1 MSNLPVRMNFYTPD
15 DYDAKGQL
23 KLPLAFWGVLLLQ
36 ARTWLLFIMAGASR
50 QQGTALLE
58 LFYPDIRAFWTGIA
72 LGVPA
77 ALGLL
82 LTGYRQRLPRL
93 WQAWRWVL
101 CLSLAA
107 MLCVQFASLWL
118 GEEELSPWM
127 ILFTGFDLLA
137 LGWFSFSA
145 RLRDCF
151 IPELN
156 AG

>member
-1 MSNLPVRMNFYTPD
+1 MMSYTPD

-23 KLPLAFWGVLLLQ
+23 KLPLAFWAALLLQ

-50 QQGTALLE
+50 QQGTELLE
-58 LFYPDIRAFWTGIA
+58 LFYPDTHAFWIGIA

-77 ALGLL
+77 AIGLL

-93 WQAWRWVL
+93 WKTWRWVL
-101 CLSLAA
+101 LLTLAA
-107 MLCVQFASLWL
+107 MLCLQIASLWP
-118 GEEELSPWM
+118 GDDALSPWL
-127 ILFTGFDLLA
+127 ILFTGFDGLA
-137 LGWFSFSA
+137 LAWFGLSR

-151 IPELN
+151 RPELN

>member
-1 MSNLPVRMNFYTPD
+1 MNLIFSPD

-23 KLPLAFWGVLLLQ
+23 RLPPGFWAILLLQ
-36 ARTWLLFIMAGASR
+36 ARTWVLFVMAGASR
-50 QQGTALLE
+50 QQGTSLLE
-58 LFYPDIRAFWTGIA
+58 LFYPDTQAFWLGLA

-82 LTGYRQRLPRL
+82 LTGYRQRFPRI

-101 CLSLAA
+101 MLTLVA
-107 MLCVQFASLWL
+107 MLTLQGFTVYQ
-118 GEEELSPWM
+118 GEENVSPLV

-137 LGWFSFSA
+137 LAWLSFN
-145 RLRDCF
+145 RHLRACF
-151 IPELN
+151 DPTHN